1 MSFLDRIATTVTP
14 AASDES
20 RAEARRNIES
30 LAANEPWIG
39 IIVNQNK
46 EIEASFEAAR
56 AAPSGQADERT
67 ATLLTGHANAEEAV
81 LYPDIADE
89 SSKTHAGM
97 ADEEHAMTKIQ
108 LAKLKDLPPGTGEGR
123 EKLDHI
129 GSAVAQHI
137 YQEEGSWM
145 PDLAKEMSPQ
155 RKARLLKRYNA
166 EYDRYS
172 GSGHSAGPLSK
183 K

>member
-1 MSFLDRIATTVTP
+1 MSFLDRIAAAVTP

-20 RAEARRNIES
+20 RAEARRNIEV
-30 LAANEPWIG
+30 LAADEPWIG
-39 IIVNQNK
+39 IIVNQHK

-56 AAPSGQADERT
+56 AAPSVEAVERL

-97 ADEEHAMTKIQ
+97 AYEEHAMTKIQ
-108 LAKLKDLPPGTGEGR
+108 LAKLKDLPPGTEEWH

-129 GSAVAQHI
+129 QSAVAQHI

-145 PDLAKEMSPQ
+145 PDLAREMSPQ
-155 RKARLLKRYNA
+155 RKARLLERYNV
-166 EYDRYS
+166 EYERYC
-172 GSGHSAGPLSK
+172 GTGTSAGVRQN
-183 K
+183 